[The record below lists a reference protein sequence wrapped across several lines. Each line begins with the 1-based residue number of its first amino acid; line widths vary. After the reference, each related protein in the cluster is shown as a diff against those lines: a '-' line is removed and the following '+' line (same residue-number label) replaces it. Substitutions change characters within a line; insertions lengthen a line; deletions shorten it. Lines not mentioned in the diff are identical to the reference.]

1 MEIKNYFA
9 QDAQGNIMPSA
20 NCYLYLPGTTT
31 LATGL
36 VDGNG
41 VPISN
46 PFLASSIGQVT
57 FGAPNGVYDLRIA
70 QGARDTTVEIQ
81 CADLLQALNE
91 TASFLGAHSTP
102 PTSGNSGEPLQIYY
116 RYFNTVDQLEYLYKS
131 TGWIANNLDG
141 QLLATTR
148 GASLL
153 GAVMQDGSP
162 GTIQQAIIDGDAKL
176 RRELLDPS
184 VGGRIQAFQQ
194 PGSGAA
200 VRDTFSKLKEIISVD
215 DFKLTTDPDDSAAF
229 MRVIAYVATKSR
241 PDPYG
246 VFSNLLNGYKIVLQ
260 PRDYLITTPSALSLP
275 FSGRSVGVVFEGN
288 GFARVF
294 YQPTSPA
301 PLFVNADKVLFLR
314 VRGIIFTGAS
324 ADSDFFDSQSTGG
337 AQDYTFS
344 DCYFNGVWRYGVNRT
359 GTNTNSET
367 RYNSC
372 NWTGTWKAWEFIA
385 ATGTSD
391 QFVNYWFNQCKY
403 WSGSVWV
410 DYSKGGHI
418 RIVSCDI
425 SGYRPAQL
433 PEGEGP
439 GGNRTQYLLN
449 LRGNTHGFGV
459 CSLAVL
465 GGRIEQGS
473 EWAGLLNCEWGQGD
487 VTFESFD
494 SSSQTFN
501 AFAPNIKSVY
511 FSPGNNF
518 GPTIKFSQSQLIG
531 THTFVSQVTTV
542 GSKRA
547 VYENSTFTTVDYPD
561 DAFTFVDAGSQ
572 AGRRCVVRLKNC
584 RGRSA
589 TLGVFSDADLNW
601 NVANVGHTSQKGISL
616 KSPTGTLPSFAQ
628 GSIQVVLPVN
638 CVVVKVVIHVPSGAS
653 TSGNTASF
661 TVQNGS
667 GEVLATLNLAPI
679 SAGGTARVDLA
690 SICNTR
696 ERSTISLVPSAL
708 MNAAIGSGAFCMVE
722 YL

>member
-1 MEIKNYFA
+1 MTTYNTGNPVPSADARDRYDNSQTLDEVVNGGSESYTSRTGKQVISLGGMNSRFNNA
-9 QDAQGNIMPSA
+9 QDARESA
-20 NCYLYLPGTTT
+20 FNLSQEEKQE
-31 LATGL
+31 A
-36 VDGNG
+36 
-41 VPISN
+41 
-46 PFLASSIGQVT
+46 FQ
-57 FGAPNGVYDLRIA
+57 
-70 QGARDTTVEIQ
+70 
-81 CADLLQALNE
+81 
-91 TASFLGAHSTP
+91 SFLDG
-102 PTSGNSGEPLQIYY
+102 
-116 RYFNTVDQLEYLYKS
+116 
-131 TGWIANNLDG
+131 TGWSSLGAYGAGVVITSHTQTIDYQG
-141 QLLATTR
+141 QPYQLKPSIP
-148 GASLL
+148 ASLDAPYITT
-153 GAVMQDGSP
+153 GAWATEGVNFKLVGDNSLRQDL
-162 GTIQQAIIDGDAKL
+162 A
-176 RRELLDPS
+176 DPA

-215 DFKLTTDPDDSAAF
+215 DFKLATDPDDSAAF

-418 RIVSCDI
+418 RIISCDI

-439 GGNRTQYLLN
+439 GGNRTQYLIN

-518 GPTIKFSQSQLIG
+518 GPAIKFSQSQLIG
-531 THTFVSQVTTV
+531 THTFVSQATTV

-589 TLGVFSDADLNW
+589 TLGVFADADLNW
-601 NVANVGHTSQKGISL
+601 NVTNVGHTSQKGVSL

-628 GSIQVVLPVN
+628 GVVQVVLPVG
-638 CVVVKVVIHVPSGAS
+638 CVVVKVIIHVPSGAS

-667 GEVLATLNLAPI
+667 GEVLATLNLTPI

-690 SICNTR
+690 SICSTR

-708 MNAAIGSGAFCMVE
+708 MNASIGAGAFCVVE